1 MKTNI
6 LLPPKNKKETMSLR
20 LPDDLRKKVE
30 KLAADNNTTLTN
42 VVESGLVL
50 LFEKLKNE
58 SSKS

>member
-1 MKTNI
+1 
-6 LLPPKNKKETMSLR
+6 MSLR

-42 VVESGLVL
+42 VVESGLIL

-58 SSKS
+58 TSKS

>member
-6 LLPPKNKKETMSLR
+6 LLPPKDTKETMSLR
-20 LPDDLRKKVE
+20 LPFELRKKVE

-58 SSKS
+58 KTKS

>member
-6 LLPPKNKKETMSLR
+6 LLPPKNKKETISLR

-58 SSKS
+58 TSKS